1 MIENMV
7 FGTDDDPCPTIS
19 WCSPE
24 PNDSYYQNI
33 EKLISYVEA
42 CGYSVEFRDDP
53 YSCCDHSDRTIYI
66 QSRLGE
72 KRKYYVL
79 LHEIGHMIYAL
90 RYINMETGDPTGYI
104 MQYQGIASK
113 NMSKQR
119 EASRRF
125 RVAQVHEELDA
136 WRKGID
142 LAHVLQLELNAYDY
156 MDLAYRSVG
165 TYIKAAAEFCSEKV

>member
-1 MIENMV
+1 MV
-7 FGTDDDPCPTIS
+7 FEFGQDPCPTIS

-24 PNDSYYQNI
+24 SDGSYRESI
-33 EKLISYVEA
+33 EKLISYVES
-42 CGYSVEFRDDP
+42 CGYSVEFRNDP
-53 YSCCDHSDRTIYI
+53 YSCCDHADKTIYI

-90 RYINMETGDPTGYI
+90 RYINMETGDPIGYI

-119 EASRRF
+119 ETSRRF

-136 WRKGID
+136 WRKGMD
-142 LAHVLQLELNAYDY
+142 LAHTLQLELNAYDY

-165 TYIKAAAEFCSEKV
+165 TYIKAASEYCRDYVW